1 MSKLENFRHNKD
13 DFFKNDPQSPLTHE
27 QKHHFSGL
35 NYFKE
40 NSDLVFTV
48 NVEEFP
54 KKSLVNI
61 QTSTGEIQ
69 HYQRYGKFT
78 FDVNGKSVE
87 LTLFTSD
94 NEFFLPFTD
103 GLSGKETYGAGRY
116 LEPIDLGNGR
126 LKIDFNYAY
135 NPYCA
140 YNELYSCPI
149 TPAENRLNV
158 PIKAGEMI
166 FESH

>member
-1 MSKLENFRHNKD
+1 MSKLDNFRHNKD
-13 DFFKNDPQSPLTHE
+13 EFFKNDPHSPLTHE

-35 NYFKE
+35 NYFNE
-40 NSDLVFTV
+40 NPDLVLTV
-48 NVEEFP
+48 NIEEFP
-54 KKSLVNI
+54 KKDLVNI
-61 QTSTGEIQ
+61 QTSTGENQ
-69 HYQRYGKFT
+69 TYQRYGKFT
-78 FDVNGKSVE
+78 FDVNGKSVD
-87 LTLFTSD
+87 LILYTSD

-126 LKIDFNYAY
+126 LLIDFNYAY

-140 YNELYSCPI
+140 YNELWSCPI
-149 TPAENRLNV
+149 SPAENRLKV